1 MRRVFGLI
9 LIGLGTALLVLAP
22 MVKYYAVPRLEVAPL
37 DLNVKD
43 TSVSSGTATTVADL
57 STGAETQDVPL
68 VAVRRTTADIAASQQ
83 ASTQTGTNSGVYDSL
98 QVVSLASDTTGKPYL
113 PATVERYAFDRTTSV
128 MQAVAGANVGAVP
141 ITDAMV
147 QGGVIMPLKMPFNT
161 EKKTYSVFDST
172 LLKGV
177 DTTYVGEEAVQ
188 GLSTYKFTSSVPAV
202 KTGMQGTSEVWY
214 QDDQTM
220 WVEPSTGQ
228 IVNGTNKVKQWL
240 KNPDGTDGLV
250 IIDGTLGFTNQEV
263 TDSVNQAK
271 TNAQKLTMV
280 SSVVP
285 VVSLVLGVVA
295 LLGGI
300 LLLRRRDPASP

>member
-22 MVKYYAVPRLEVAPL
+22 MVKYYAVPRLTVAPL
-37 DLNVKD
+37 DLDVKD
-43 TSVSSGTATTVADL
+43 TSNSSGTATTVADL
-57 STGAETQDVPL
+57 ATGVEKQDVPL
-68 VAVRRTTADIAASQQ
+68 VAVRRTTADVAASQQ
-83 ASTQTGTNSGVYDSL
+83 AAQQTGTNSGVYDSL
-98 QVVSLASDTTGKPYL
+98 QVVSLASETTGKPYL

-128 MQAVAGANVGAVP
+128 MQAVAGANVGGVP

-172 LLKGV
+172 LMKGV
-177 DTTYVGEEAVQ
+177 DTTFVGEETVQ
-188 GLSTYKFTSSVPAV
+188 GLSTYKFTSTVPAT
-202 KTGMQGTSEVWY
+202 KSGMQGTAEVWY

-240 KNPDGTDGLV
+240 KNADGTDGLV
-250 IIDGTLGFTNQEV
+250 VIDGTLGFTDEEV
-263 TDSVNQAK
+263 ASSVDSAK
-271 TNAQKLTMV
+271 TNSSKLNLV
-280 SSVVP
+280 SNVLP
-285 VVSLVLGVVA
+285 VVSLVLGAVA

-300 LLLRRRDPASP
+300 LLLRRRDVAA

>member
-9 LIGLGTALLVLAP
+9 LVGLGTALLVLAP
-22 MVKYYAVPRLEVAPL
+22 MVKFYAVPRLTVAPL

-43 TSVSSGTATTVADL
+43 TSNSSGTAATVADL
-57 STGAETQDVPL
+57 ATGVEKQDVPL
-68 VAVRRTTADIAASQQ
+68 VAVRRTTADVAGSQQ
-83 ASTQTGTNSGVYDSL
+83 ASQQTGTNSAVYDSL
-98 QVVSLASDTTGKPYL
+98 QVVSLVSETSGKPYL

-128 MQAVAGANVGAVP
+128 MQAVAGANVGGVQ

-172 LLKGV
+172 LMKGV
-177 DTTYVGEEAVQ
+177 DTTFVAEESVQ
-188 GLSTYKFTSSVPAV
+188 GLSTYKFTSTVAAV
-202 KTGMQGTSEVWY
+202 KSGMQGDAEVWY
-214 QDDQTM
+214 QDDQTI

-240 KNPDGTDGLV
+240 KNADGTDGLV
-250 IIDGTLGFTNQEV
+250 VIDGTLGFTDEEV
-263 TDSVNQAK
+263 ASSVESAK
-271 TNAQKLTMV
+271 TNSSKLNLV
-280 SSVVP
+280 SNVVP
-285 VVSLVLGVVA
+285 VVSLVLGAIA

-300 LLLRRRDPASP
+300 LLLRRRGDAV